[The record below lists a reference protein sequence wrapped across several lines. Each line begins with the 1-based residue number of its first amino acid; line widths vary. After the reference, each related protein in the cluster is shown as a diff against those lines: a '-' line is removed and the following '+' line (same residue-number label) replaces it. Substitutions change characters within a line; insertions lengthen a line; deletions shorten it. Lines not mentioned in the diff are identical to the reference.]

1 MCMNTALFFSLQ
13 CMPSSSDGS
22 ISSLQAPHGEP
33 APISPWVSIGSIEEI
48 GPALGSPAPT
58 IEDIGPTLLGSPA
71 PTIASIALSVC
82 SSCPSLSEV
91 TTALP
96 ADDDVS
102 APLGMAGPS
111 DEESIHNGSD
121 SDIDAL
127 DLPGLGGNPKTATA
141 AGDLINVSAEAVEA
155 EFQNN
160 AERLSVP

>member
-1 MCMNTALFFSLQ
+1 MNSALFSSLQ

-22 ISSLQAPHGEP
+22 ISSLPAPHGEP
-33 APISPWVSIGSIEEI
+33 VLISPWVSIGSIEEI

-58 IEDIGPTLLGSPA
+58 I
-71 PTIASIALSVC
+71 ASIAPSVG
-82 SSCPSLSEV
+82 SSCPTVPELK
-91 TTALP
+91 TAPP

-102 APLGMAGPS
+102 EPPGTGETS
-111 DEESIHNGSD
+111 DEEAIHGGSD

-127 DLPGLGGNPKTATA
+127 DLPGLGGNHKTAAA

-160 AERLSVP
+160 AERLSGP